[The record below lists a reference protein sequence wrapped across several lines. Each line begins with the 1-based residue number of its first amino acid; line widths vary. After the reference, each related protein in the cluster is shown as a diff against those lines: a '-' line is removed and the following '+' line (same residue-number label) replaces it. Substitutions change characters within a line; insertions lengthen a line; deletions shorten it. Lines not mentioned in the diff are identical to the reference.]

1 MNPLLYTILIGA
13 VAGWLAGFFVK
24 GVGFGIIGN
33 IIIGILGSFVGGG
46 LRRFLWKNNGRSNTD
61 FGSWCSRFVIS
72 YWFGAEIKLMKK
84 IRFWMLIVDVQNLF
98 FR

>member
-33 IIIGILGSFVGGG
+33 IIIGVLGSFVGSWLLGVLDVSFGKTTGG
-46 LRRFLWKNNGRSNTD
+46 QILTSAVGAVVLL
-61 FGSWCSRFVIS
+61 FVIGLVRKS
-72 YWFGAEIKLMKK
+72 
-84 IRFWMLIVDVQNLF
+84 D
-98 FR
+98 